1 MQFAIRE
8 SVCGGGGGGI
18 VLLYLDT
25 KKKTKQNKTDTKLL
39 NVTETTGL
47 FNGFICEGFFTLD
60 SRDYTVW

>member
-1 MQFAIRE
+1 MQSAIRE
-8 SVCGGGGGGI
+8 SVCGGGGGI

-25 KKKTKQNKTDTKLL
+25 KKKQNKTKRNTKLL